1 MTAIARARYR
11 ARQYVRGLHPHLAP
25 SEVALARNLLAPAE
39 FVLFL
44 RAEPRDRRH
53 SMDLYRLL
61 ERSTPP
67 PAPELLTAAL
77 LHDIGKGQLAGWHR
91 VLYVIADALTP
102 ALARRLESP
111 DGAQWRQ
118 ALWRLRHHAHLSAAI
133 LREAGT
139 NPRVIE
145 IVESHT
151 AVETADAEIAQFIR
165 ADDRV

>member
-25 SEVALARNLLAPAE
+25 SEVALARNLLTPAE

-53 SMDLYRLL
+53 SMDLYHLL
-61 ERSTPP
+61 ERSAPTPV
-67 PAPELLTAAL
+67 PELLTAAL

-91 VLYVIADALTP
+91 VLYVLLEALTP
-102 ALARRLESP
+102 ALTGRLASP
-111 DGAQWRQ
+111 HGTQWRQ

-133 LREAGT
+133 LREVGS
-139 NPRVIE
+139 NPRVIQ

-151 AVETADAEIAQFIR
+151 AAETSDAEIAQFIR
-165 ADDRV
+165 ADDQV